1 MRWSRQ
7 EQLVVALAIAAAVV
21 AGGLLL
27 VLRRPS
33 PPVRFVEPPL
43 PTELVVQVDG
53 EVARPG
59 LYRVTRGSRVEDA
72 IQGAGGAT
80 AQADLSAVNR
90 ARMLRDGD
98 RVTVPAL
105 LPASPAGGSPGRVLD
120 INTATAADLEALPGI
135 GPVLAGRIVAYRS
148 RHGPFQRLE
157 ELLQVEGI
165 GPRLL
170 QQLRSAV
177 IVP

>member
-1 MRWSRQ
+1 VRWSRQ

-98 RVTVPAL
+98 RVPHH
-105 LPASPAGGSPGRVLD
+105 PPAGRPAACSTSTPRRPPTLRRYRASARCWPAGSSR
-120 INTATAADLEALPGI
+120 TAPVTVRSSGWRNCCRSKESDRGCCNSSDLQSSC
-135 GPVLAGRIVAYRS
+135 R
-148 RHGPFQRLE
+148 
-157 ELLQVEGI
+157 EGN
-165 GPRLL
+165 
-170 QQLRSAV
+170 
-177 IVP
+177 